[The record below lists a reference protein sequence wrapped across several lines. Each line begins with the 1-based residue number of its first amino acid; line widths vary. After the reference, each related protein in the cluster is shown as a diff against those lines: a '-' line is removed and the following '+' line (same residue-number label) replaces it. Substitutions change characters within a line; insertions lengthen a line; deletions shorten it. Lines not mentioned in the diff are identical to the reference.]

1 MAVRDTWKTYGV
13 IMNICVSFLSGCVV
27 SAALV
32 SQQFA
37 YAGIPVIDGVSNGMR
52 VAEFAQT
59 VVQWGKEISEMQ
71 AQYQQLTQQYQQM
84 QETHASMNGSRAMG
98 GLARSDY
105 GYLAGDWQSV
115 ISEADYSSVLEAS
128 QIVEASQMGLSIDS
142 DAMRVY
148 QSSQNQN
155 ALSLSIN
162 EQGYDQVSSRF
173 QSLND
178 LLDKVNGAVELKDIQ
193 DLQAR
198 IQGEQMLLQNEQNK
212 IALLAQL
219 QSGQREVLDQQSREV
234 AIKAGEFVKREG
246 W

>member
-1 MAVRDTWKTYGV
+1 MAVCDFHNYAGV
-13 IMNICVSFLSGCVV
+13 DMSVFVRLLSGC
-27 SAALV
+27 LV
-32 SQQFA
+32 SVALAGQQFA
-37 YAGIPVIDGVSNGMR
+37 YAGVPVIDGVSNGMR

-59 VVQWGKEISEMQ
+59 VVQWGKEIAEMQ
-71 AQYQQLTQQYQQM
+71 AQYQQLVQQYQQM
-84 QETHASMNGSRAMG
+84 QETHASMNGNRAMG

-115 ISEADYSSVLEAS
+115 ISEADYSAVLEAS
-128 QIVEASQMGLSIDS
+128 QIVDASQMGLSIDS

-155 ALSLSIN
+155 ALSLSIS

-178 LLDKVNGAVELKDIQ
+178 LLNKVNGAVELKDIQ

>member
-1 MAVRDTWKTYGV
+1 MGNYAKLLIRYLRGGLFFTAFIGHQTA
-13 IMNICVSFLSGCVV
+13 N
-27 SAALV
+27 
-32 SQQFA
+32 
-37 YAGIPVIDGVSNGMR
+37 AGIPVIDGVSNGMR

-59 VVQWGKEISEMQ
+59 VVQWGKEIAEMQ
-71 AQYQQLTQQYQQM
+71 AQYEQLVQQYRQM
-84 QETHASMNGSRAMG
+84 QETHDSINGSRGMG

-115 ISEADYSSVLEAS
+115 MTESDFKPVLEAS
-128 QIVEASQMGLSIDS
+128 KIMEASQMGLSIDS
-142 DAMRVY
+142 DAVHVY

-155 ALSLSIN
+155 ALSLSIS
-162 EQGYDQVSSRF
+162 EQGYNQVSLRF
-173 QSLND
+173 HSLND

-193 DLQAR
+193 DLQTR

-212 IALLAQL
+212 IVLLAQL
-219 QSGQREVLDQQSREV
+219 QSGQREVLDQQSREI

>member
-1 MAVRDTWKTYGV
+1 
-13 IMNICVSFLSGCVV
+13 MNSYANLLSRC
-27 SAALV
+27 LV
-32 SQQFA
+32 SVLVSTVLIKHQVA
-37 YAGIPVIDGVSNGMR
+37 HAGIPVIDGVSNGMR

-59 VVQWGKEISEMQ
+59 VVQWGKEIAEMQ
-71 AQYQQLTQQYQQM
+71 AQYEQLVQQYQQM
-84 QETHASMNGSRAMG
+84 QETHDSMNGSRGMG

-115 ISEADYSSVLEAS
+115 MAEADYSSVLEAS
-128 QIVEASQMGLSIDS
+128 QIMEASQMGLSIDS
-142 DAMRVY
+142 DAMHVY
-148 QSSQNQN
+148 QSSQNQS
-155 ALSLSIN
+155 ALSLSIS
-162 EQGYDQVSSRF
+162 EQGYNQVSSRF
-173 QSLND
+173 HNLNN
-178 LLDKVNGAVELKDIQ
+178 LLDKVNGATELKDIQ

-234 AIKAGEFVKREG
+234 AIKASDFVKREG

>member
-1 MAVRDTWKTYGV
+1 MSTYVKLLVRCFG
-13 IMNICVSFLSGCVV
+13 SGLVFT
-27 SAALV
+27 ALV
-32 SQQFA
+32 GHQAAS
-37 YAGIPVIDGVSNGMR
+37 AGVPVIDGVSNGMR

-71 AQYQQLTQQYQQM
+71 AQYEQLVQQYQQM
-84 QETHASMNGSRAMG
+84 QETHDSMNGSRGMG

-115 ISEADYSSVLEAS
+115 MAEADYSSVLEAS
-128 QIVEASQMGLSIDS
+128 QIMEANQMGLSMDS
-142 DAMRVY
+142 DAIHVY
-148 QSSQNQN
+148 QNSQSQN
-155 ALSLSIN
+155 ALSLSIS
-162 EQGYDQVSSRF
+162 EQGYNQVSSRF
-173 QSLND
+173 HSLNN
-178 LLDKVNGAVELKDIQ
+178 LLDKVNGATELKDIQ

-212 IALLAQL
+212 IALLAHL

-234 AIKAGEFVKREG
+234 AIKASEFVKREG

>member
-1 MAVRDTWKTYGV
+1 
-13 IMNICVSFLSGCVV
+13 MNAYAKLLMRCLGRGLVFT
-27 SAALV
+27 ALV
-32 SQQFA
+32 GHQAAS
-37 YAGIPVIDGVSNGMR
+37 AGIPVIDGVSNGMR

-59 VVQWGKEISEMQ
+59 VVQWGKEIAEMQ
-71 AQYQQLTQQYQQM
+71 AQYEQLVQQYQQM
-84 QETHASMNGSRAMG
+84 QETHDSMNGSRGMG

-115 ISEADYSSVLEAS
+115 MAEADYNSVLEAS
-128 QIVEASQMGLSIDS
+128 QIMEASQMGLSIDS
-142 DAMRVY
+142 DAMHVY

-155 ALSLSIN
+155 ALSLSIS
-162 EQGYDQVSSRF
+162 EQGYNQVGSRF

-178 LLDKVNGAVELKDIQ
+178 LLDRVNMATEIKDIQ

-219 QSGQREVLDQQSREV
+219 HSGQRAVLDQQSREV